1 MTQSNTEIA
10 NNIINLLNKVKEN
23 EAFDDNIDKK
33 EQIKLFN
40 KIVKAGIKGQTK
52 INIKSFKKE
61 PSKYN
66 IFVREIMPSV
76 KEENPNL
83 SGAERFKLIGP
94 LWTKDHPK
102 ETYKKDKT
110 DNIKETD
117 KTKKTDNIKE
127 TDKTKKTDNIKETK
141 KTDNIKETKETDN
154 IKETKETDNIEE
166 TDKTD
171 NIEETDKTKETDKIE
186 ETDKTKNPNKKK
198 QPKK

>member
-52 INIKSFKKE
+52 INIKSLKKE

-110 DNIKETD
+110 DNIKETN
-117 KTKKTDNIKE
+117 K
-127 TDKTKKTDNIKETK
+127 TK

-186 ETDKTKNPNKKK
+186 KTDKTKNPNKKK